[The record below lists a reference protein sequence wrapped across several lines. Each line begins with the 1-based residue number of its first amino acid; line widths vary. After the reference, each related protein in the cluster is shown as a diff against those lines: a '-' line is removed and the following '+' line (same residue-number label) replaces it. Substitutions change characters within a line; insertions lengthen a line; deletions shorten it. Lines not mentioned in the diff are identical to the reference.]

1 MRRLSPTTGPRR
13 GVTRATLSTAASIAG
28 GLLAYALIAGA
39 ADTPGAVDPGG
50 GSPAPAFSL
59 PLLNAA
65 RLGPALRPRLASAL
79 ADGRLELAELRGV
92 PVMVDV
98 WASWCPSCREQ
109 APLLQRAWREEL
121 SPRGVLLLG
130 LNIRDAGE
138 DARAFI
144 RAYRIDFPNVR
155 DVDATVAPR
164 YGVTGIP
171 EMFMISR
178 SGRIVEHVIGSVSPE
193 ELRAAAVNLT
203 SAP

>member
-1 MRRLSPTTGPRR
+1 MTRLSRTTGPGR
-13 GVTRATLSTAASIAG
+13 GVTRATLSIAVSIAA
-28 GLLAYALIAGA
+28 GLLAYALLADAAG
-39 ADTPGAVDPGG
+39 TPGAIDRRG

-109 APLLQRAWREEL
+109 APLLQRAWRADL

-130 LNIRDAGE
+130 LNIRDVGE

-193 ELRAAAVNLT
+193 ELRAAAVNLA